1 MIFANVLI
9 GSENDAYRFLVPSI
23 TVRLASFGSRSR
35 MRTCD
40 DVDGDED
47 DSYEEDDD
55 VAFKLKVCIS
65 YFSTILY
72 FTGA

>member
-23 TVRLASFGSRSR
+23 TDRLASFGS
-35 MRTCD
+35 CD
-40 DVDGDED
+40 DGDGDEG

-55 VAFKLKVCIS
+55 VAFKLKVCIR
-65 YFSTILY
+65 YLFTILY